1 MENVTKLTKSHGKYL
16 VQENYCQLHVWG
28 YVTCLV
34 AAHLH
39 VLFTVK
45 SDVDNHNLGSSD
57 VVKKSRGIFA
67 MFGEW
72 SPCSAYCTS
81 TMYNNAFTSFC
92 FAFKMATVNVQ
103 LAWMILRI
111 SNSRRYGTMLY
122 HGTIVCLFHRF
133 QHAWFHRA
141 RQPCSVQVGVHTE
154 RFNCIFV

>member
-81 TMYNNAFTSFC
+81 TMYNRMHLQAS
-92 FAFKMATVNVQ
+92 VS
-103 LAWMILRI
+103 LLRWPL
-111 SNSRRYGTMLY
+111 SMYN
-122 HGTIVCLFHRF
+122 
-133 QHAWFHRA
+133 W
-141 RQPCSVQVGVHTE
+141 PE
-154 RFNCIFV
+154 